1 MKTYLSR
8 AHSGDRRYVTRRAAA
23 DESGLDEATVQVVL
37 SELTESGI
45 LEAKLQVRCPKCNTQ
60 HGIHAKKSAVPD
72 FEEVCFNCGQ
82 EYNPGAR
89 RNWEVIYDVVN
100 NPHDFF
106 QNEVERIRWFLEG
119 ERDLPSEFFCEELER
134 FRDMENP
141 QKRGRDFDYLM
152 GLFFQ
157 QLPGVEIR
165 IKEQGNTGE
174 VDVHMVCLS
183 AEDWLVR
190 AVGSTTLIENKWES
204 NAIQKKE
211 VGDFYLKA
219 QEIPD
224 CKRAYFA
231 SMSGFSRGQRK
242 DTGALANLRNYEN
255 PQIVDLWKDDIES
268 MFEDGT
274 PKPLLKQRLMK

>member
-1 MKTYLSR
+1 M
-8 AHSGDRRYVTRRAAA
+8 
-23 DESGLDEATVQVVL
+23 QVVL

-45 LEAKLQVRCPKCNTQ
+45 LKAKVQIRCPRCNTQ
-60 HGIHAKKSAVPD
+60 HGIYPRKSEVPD
-72 FEEVCFNCGQ
+72 SEEVCFNCGQ
-82 EYNPGAR
+82 DYDPAAR
-89 RNWEVIYDVVN
+89 RNWEVIYEVVGD
-100 NPHDFF
+100 PRDFF
-106 QNEVERIRWFLEG
+106 RDEIEQIRWFLKA
-119 ERDLPSEFFCEELER
+119 ERDLPAEFFCEELER
-134 FRDMENP
+134 FREMENP
-141 QKRGRDFDYLM
+141 QKRGREFDYLM

-204 NAIQKKE
+204 DPIQKKE

-219 QEIPD
+219 KEIPD
-224 CKRAYFA
+224 CRRAYFA
-231 SMSGFSRGQRK
+231 SISGFSKGQAK
-242 DTGALANLRNYEN
+242 ETGALANLRNYDN
-255 PQIVDLWKDDIES
+255 PQIVDLWEDDIES

-274 PKPLLKQRLMK
+274 PKTCLRQRLMK